1 VIKMALEDTI
11 NREPLSDLFRRMRAD
26 YDSGKYFEDARGAI
40 PVTDGFRIPNGAKK
54 RLSDAEAKVIGVYG
68 DAGSIAERINAYLH
82 QTKNFFFSRILRKRI
97 DESLLERI
105 SRDVKELGYANA
117 EIIPAIKQGERARDS
132 LAEQNRGLWLGMA
145 ELAEKKLFAE
155 KAYDKLVEERNALE
169 QALQEAPISER
180 IRGRMALE
188 GMEYKKREMESNLAY
203 FGRQIEFSDNA
214 VKSNESA
221 IKMLEDYVVAS
232 QEVLNL
238 SQLTEHQL
246 CASAEWVKAAVL
258 LPRAGRLLESM
269 QGQAE
274 GALNRLYQAMARI
287 ADENFSFVARH
298 RSFAVYRDGT
308 LEDFKRAAGQ
318 NHKGKCAAHE
328 ESYQRGNRILNGL

>member
-1 VIKMALEDTI
+1 MALEDAVG
-11 NREPLSDLFRRMRAD
+11 REPLSDLFRRMRAD

-40 PVTDGFRIPNGAKK
+40 PATDGFRIPNGAKK
-54 RLSDAEAKVIGVYG
+54 RLSDAEAKVIGIYG
-68 DAGSIAERINAYLH
+68 DAETIAERIHAYLH

-105 SRDVKELGYANA
+105 SRDMRELGYANA
-117 EIIPAIKQGERARDS
+117 EIIPAIKQGEQARNS

-155 KAYDKLVEERNALE
+155 KAYDKLIEERKALE
-169 QALQEAPISER
+169 EAIQEAPISEK
-180 IRGRMALE
+180 IRGRMTLE
-188 GMEYKKREMESNLAY
+188 GMEYRKRDMEANLAY
-203 FGRQIEFSDNA
+203 YGRQIEFSDNA
-214 VKSNESA
+214 IKSNDSA
-221 IKMLEDYVVAS
+221 IKMLEDYVAAS
-232 QEVLNL
+232 HEVLNL

-246 CASAEWVKAAVL
+246 SASAEWVRTAVL

-287 ADENFSFVARH
+287 ADENFSFVARQ
-298 RSFAVYRDGT
+298 RSFAVYKESV

-328 ESYQRGNRILNGL
+328 ESYQSGNSVLDGL

>member
-1 VIKMALEDTI
+1 MALEDTI

-155 KAYDKLVEERNALE
+155 KAYDKLVEELGGKPAPAAGMALGIERSVSALKQYYEQNQIKPPAVKCDAYMAQLGE
-169 QALQEAPISER
+169 QAKRRILKIINELRSVGLKLSYNFSKNSLKAQLESANGLQVPY
-180 IRGRMALE
+180 ALILGQKE
-188 GMEYKKREMESNLAY
+188 VQDGTIIVRDMES
-203 FGRQIEFSDNA
+203 GVQEIIDQKKIENIL
-214 VKSNESA
+214 K
-221 IKMLEDYVVAS
+221 KKL
-232 QEVLNL
+232 
-238 SQLTEHQL
+238 
-246 CASAEWVKAAVL
+246 
-258 LPRAGRLLESM
+258 
-269 QGQAE
+269 
-274 GALNRLYQAMARI
+274 
-287 ADENFSFVARH
+287 
-298 RSFAVYRDGT
+298 
-308 LEDFKRAAGQ
+308 
-318 NHKGKCAAHE
+318 GKV
-328 ESYQRGNRILNGL
+328 